1 MKQKTVAIINF
12 NTPEL
17 TEAAILSLR
26 KHGGEDYK
34 VVVFDNSTDVDFPA
48 MDGLPVRKMKAR
60 PFTKKMKGV
69 RVINNRKGQVID
81 FQKLLAEYPDKNP
94 RHSLCNDWG
103 STKHIW
109 TVQKLWELL
118 PDGFVLMESDILLKA
133 NIDEFFNEQYSVY
146 GYCQK
151 SQPYNP
157 FGIGRMLPMLCWMNV
172 PMLQREGAK
181 YFDPERTY
189 GLLPGGKQNRNN
201 WYDTGAPLLEDIL
214 SKRPRLKGYHRDIRE
229 FVEHFGSGSW
239 QNNSLD
245 AQKSWLEQ
253 HKDLW
258 L

>member
-1 MKQKTVAIINF
+1 MKKKTVATINF

-17 TEAAILSLR
+17 VEAAIMSLR
-26 KHGGEDYK
+26 KHGGDGYD

-48 MDGLPVRKMKAR
+48 MDGFPVRKMKAR

-81 FQKLLAEYPDKNP
+81 FQKLLAEYPDKNQ

-118 PDGFVLMESDILLKA
+118 PEGFVLMESDILLKKS
-133 NIDEFFNEQYSVY
+133 IDNFFDERYSVV

-151 SQPYNP
+151 AQPSNR
-157 FGIGRMLPMLCWMNV
+157 FQIGRMLPMLCWMNV
-172 PMLQREGAK
+172 PMLTREGAR
-181 YFDPERTY
+181 YFDPERSWM
-189 GLLPGGKQNRNN
+189 LWPGEDDRRN
-201 WYDTGAPLLEDIL
+201 WFDTGACLLDDIM
-214 SKRPRLKGYHRDIRE
+214 KMRPRLKGLHVDIRDY
-229 FVEHFGSGSW
+229 VVHLGSGSW
-239 QNNSLD
+239 QTKD
-245 AQKSWLEQ
+245 AKAWLEL

-258 L
+258 K

>member
-34 VVVFDNSTDVDFPA
+34 VVIFDNSTDVDFPA

-118 PDGFVLMESDILLKA
+118 PEGFVLMESDILLKKS
-133 NIDEFFNEQYSVY
+133 IEGFFDERYSVV

-151 SQPYNP
+151 AQPGNR
-157 FGIGRMLPMLCWMNV
+157 FQIGRMLPMLCWMNV
-172 PMLQREGAK
+172 PMLTREGAR
-181 YFDPERTY
+181 YFDPERSWM
-189 GLLPGGKQNRNN
+189 LWPGEDDRRN
-201 WYDTGAPLLEDIL
+201 WFDTGACLLDDIM
-214 SKRPRLKGYHRDIRE
+214 KMRPRLKGLHVDIRDY
-229 FVEHFGSGSW
+229 VVHLGSGSW
-239 QNNSLD
+239 QTKD
-245 AQKSWLEQ
+245 ANAWLEL

-258 L
+258 K